1 VKTSGGTSPKPSAAT
16 DVIGPKRAV
25 LAQGLADH
33 AVAGAQVEHR
43 QLRRVVAALLD
54 GPGQQ
59 LGDHLRSW
67 NRIRVHSP

>member
-1 VKTSGGTSPKPSAAT
+1 
-16 DVIGPKRAV
+16 V

-54 GPGQQ
+54 DPGQQ